1 MTNIRINHIY
11 SLKPTTDND
20 PYLPSHVVVVQKD
33 NKRGYW
39 LVKDVRDSSNDNLIS
54 VHYKDLDYPNVFVV
68 RFPPDLPIFTDLDIH
83 AISKSID
90 IIEREQKSNEKLI
103 ASLKALKIKMESCRD
118 MRNL

>member
-1 MTNIRINHIY
+1 M
-11 SLKPTTDND
+11 
-20 PYLPSHVVVVQKD
+20 
-33 NKRGYW
+33 
-39 LVKDVRDSSNDNLIS
+39 KDVRDSSNDNLIS
-54 VHYKDLDYPNVFVV
+54 VHYRDLDYPNVFVV

-90 IIEREQKSNEKLI
+90 ILENELKPNEKLI